1 MSMHIRFTPV
11 DTWCFREARP
21 MSSQGGE
28 TIRSV
33 FPPPPST
40 LIGATRTYLG
50 DKLGINWRQFADT
63 NDTSMDAMRQLIG
76 DAEST
81 GELDFEY
88 PFIEVK
94 IKDNWQRLYPVPS
107 VLLGE
112 FDHGELT
119 SLATL
124 KLPKNKQAAL
134 ELRQTDMGNVCLLQ
148 MPVIESS
155 EEQQYQS
162 LHAYWLL
169 ESGLEKLTKGK
180 LPSVGDLVKK
190 EDLLHREHSLGIG
203 RNHAGTSEDG
213 MLFRVEHLRLAQN
226 PWLEDVRVVL
236 PLNTENQ
243 DANAVLLNTRD
254 RIRLGGEARMAQIEV
269 VSETAKTPLKL
280 ELGRK
285 KSGPFGLLYLLSPAD
300 FNKNA
305 EFPWLLPTFKPL
317 KQGDADTWS
326 GEIAGIALTVLS
338 MVAERPLAQGGWDQA
353 KRSAKPVKHL
363 VPEGA
368 CYLIH
373 CPDFKYLEAALN
385 TGPLGQSTAFGYGQ
399 LMLLPLL

>member
-50 DKLGINWRQFADT
+50 DKLGINWAQFADT
-63 NDTSMDAMRQLIG
+63 SNDSMAAMRQLIG
-76 DAEST
+76 DAETT
-81 GELDFEY
+81 GELDFDY
-88 PFIEVK
+88 PFIEVA
-94 IKDNWQRLYPVPS
+94 INDTWQRLYPVPS
-107 VLLGE
+107 VLVGK
-112 FDHGELT
+112 FARGELT

-124 KLPKNKQAAL
+124 KLPKNDKAKL
-134 ELRQTDMGNVCLLQ
+134 ELRQTDLGNVCLLQ
-148 MPVIESS
+148 APALSKDD
-155 EEQQYQS
+155 EQRHQS
-162 LHAYWLL
+162 LQDYWLL
-169 ESGLEKLTKGK
+169 ASGLKKLTEGK
-180 LPSVGDLVKK
+180 LPDVNHLIKK
-190 EDLLHREHSLGIG
+190 EGLLHREQSLGIG

-226 PWLEDVRVVL
+226 AFIEDVRVVL
-236 PLNTENQ
+236 PLKTQNKQ
-243 DANAVLLNTRD
+243 ANAVLLNTQD

-269 VSETAKTPLKL
+269 VPAQTEAPLPL
-280 ELGRK
+280 NLGRK

-353 KRSAKPVKHL
+353 KRCAKPVKHL

-373 CPDFKYLEAALN
+373 CPNFKHLEAALN
-385 TGPLGQSTAFGYGQ
+385 SAPLGQSTAFGYGQ